1 MMSNTRKVWKE
12 VASHCN
18 PMSMPTSKFQWT
30 ITNTSVIAMLFLQTW
45 F

>member
-1 MMSNTRKVWKE
+1 MMSNTQKVWKE

-18 PMSMPTSKFQWT
+18 PMSPTNNFQWT
-30 ITNTSVIAMLFLQTW
+30 ITNTPVIAMLFLQTW